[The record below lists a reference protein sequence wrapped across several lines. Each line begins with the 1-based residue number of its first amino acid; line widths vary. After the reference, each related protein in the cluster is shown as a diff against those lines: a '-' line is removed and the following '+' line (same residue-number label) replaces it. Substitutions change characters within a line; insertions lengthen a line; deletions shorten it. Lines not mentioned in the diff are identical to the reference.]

1 MTIIKIT
8 CQEEWDALGD
18 QEEWVEIQIV
28 ANDEVTINRT
38 PGNSHVVA
46 RGSSHVVARGS
57 SSVEAWG
64 SSHVVARGSSHVVAW
79 GSSSV
84 EAWGS
89 SHVVA
94 RGSSH
99 VVAWGSSSV
108 VAWGSSHVVAWD
120 QVVNHCRHQGPR
132 NRGGA
137 REKFTN

>member
-84 EAWGS
+84 
-89 SHVVA
+89 
-94 RGSSH
+94 
-99 VVAWGSSSV
+99 